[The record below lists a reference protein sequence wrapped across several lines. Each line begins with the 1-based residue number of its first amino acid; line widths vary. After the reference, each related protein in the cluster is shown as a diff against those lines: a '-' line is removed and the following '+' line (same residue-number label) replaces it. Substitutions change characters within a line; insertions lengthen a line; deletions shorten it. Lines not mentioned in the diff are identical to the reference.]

1 MPHLIRAYCING
13 SKRSLFRGWNDSWSL
28 WEEVMRCNSSPFTF
42 PFTHQRL
49 ASSSLKSLS
58 IFLPSCDLQILTA
71 DDCVVQPLTLRLIMG
86 HLLWWQILMQWEF
99 GNCFPCSRLNLRCQ
113 VFITSNLVAASSLL
127 PSENPLKDTIL
138 PCLAPKEATG

>member
-58 IFLPSCDLQILTA
+58 IFLPSCDLKILTA
-71 DDCVVQPLTLRLIMG
+71 DDCVGQPLTLQLITG

-138 PCLAPKEATG
+138 ACLASKEATG